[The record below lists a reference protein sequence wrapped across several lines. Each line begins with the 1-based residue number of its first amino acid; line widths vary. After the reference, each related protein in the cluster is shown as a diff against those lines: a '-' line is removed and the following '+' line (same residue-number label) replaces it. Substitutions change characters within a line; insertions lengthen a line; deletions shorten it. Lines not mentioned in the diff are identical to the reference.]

1 MLSPLDQNEAHVALL
16 NKRRPVLFAGEN
28 HLITL
33 YRPGSDAAMV
43 WTSCWHCTYSAD
55 GEGTVLVMR
64 VDQETTNRHDLP
76 PLAIYTD
83 NPSLGRM
90 ITERFNQ
97 YFDGFRNLGLAALAL
112 QSAQF
117 VQYPN
122 GRQSRRIVCTSGMQ
136 VIELIWEDIFDAAME
151 LFYNTS
157 GPIAYDV
164 SAVICR
170 APEGSSWSMACRSL
184 AKPGFQ
190 PAIQPAQ
197 LFWLSPKPGLECRT
211 RPQRIRVSAET
222 IGG

>member
-1 MLSPLDQNEAHVALL
+1 MALL

-164 SAVICR
+164 SAVICPCAR
-170 APEGSSWSMACRSL
+170 GIIMVNGVPLPGETRVPAGDSASSAFL
-184 AKPGFQ
+184 AF
-190 PAIQPAQ
+190 
-197 LFWLSPKPGLECRT
+197 S
-211 RPQRIRVSAET
+211 ET
-222 IGG
+222 WVGMPDEAATDPCER

>member
-157 GPIAYDV
+157 GPIAYDL
-164 SAVICR
+164 SAVICPCAR
-170 APEGSSWSMACRSL
+170 GIIMVNGVPLPGETRVPAGDSASSAFL
-184 AKPGFQ
+184 AF
-190 PAIQPAQ
+190 
-197 LFWLSPKPGLECRT
+197 S
-211 RPQRIRVSAET
+211 ET
-222 IGG
+222 WVGMPDEAATDPCER

>member
-1 MLSPLDQNEAHVALL
+1 MALL

-55 GEGTVLVMR
+55 GEGTVLFMR
-64 VDQETTNRHDLP
+64 VDQETTIRHDLP

-90 ITERFNQ
+90 ITKRFNQ
-97 YFDGFRNLGLAALAL
+97 YFDGFRDLGLAALAL

-117 VQYPN
+117 IQYPN
-122 GRQSRRIVCTSGMQ
+122 GRQSRRIVCTSGMH
-136 VIELIWEDIFDAAME
+136 VIELVWEDIFDAAME

-164 SAVICR
+164 SAVICPCAR
-170 APEGSSWSMACRSL
+170 GIIMVNGVPLPGETRVPAGDSASSAFLAFSETWVGMPEESTTTPCER
-184 AKPGFQ
+184 
-190 PAIQPAQ
+190 
-197 LFWLSPKPGLECRT
+197 
-211 RPQRIRVSAET
+211 
-222 IGG
+222 